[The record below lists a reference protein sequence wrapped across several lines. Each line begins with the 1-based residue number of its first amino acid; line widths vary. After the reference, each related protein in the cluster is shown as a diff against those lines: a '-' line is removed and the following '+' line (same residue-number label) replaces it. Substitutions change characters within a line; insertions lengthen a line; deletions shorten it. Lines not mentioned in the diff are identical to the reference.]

1 VVAIIPARGG
11 SKGLPRKNALPLC
24 GKPLVAY
31 SIEAAFSIQGV
42 DRVVVSTEDDKI
54 AAIAQS
60 YGQDVAMRRPR
71 RLAGDHSKIEDSITN
86 VSLGLKAEGYNPDMS
101 IILLLTHP
109 FRNRDLMN
117 SLARIGMQEG
127 RPIVL
132 NGPLH
137 YPGELLA
144 REGKGWPV
152 QPAQR
157 TGRRAA
163 KAASALRPVFIRSPG
178 LTGAPYLHM
187 LDDPISLIDI
197 DYAEDFLLAEEIIKN
212 NMFDFG

>member
-42 DRVVVSTEDDKI
+42 DRVVVSTEDDEI

-86 VSLGLKAEGYNPDMS
+86 VYLGLKAEGYNPDMS
-101 IILLLTHP
+101 IILLPTHP

-117 SLARIGMQEG
+117 SLAHKGMVG
-127 RPIVL
+127 R
-132 NGPLH
+132 
-137 YPGELLA
+137 
-144 REGKGWPV
+144 
-152 QPAQR
+152 
-157 TGRRAA
+157 
-163 KAASALRPVFIRSPG
+163 RPVFIARDLTRERKCWSERERKRHLGGRVEMDDAYIGGKRTGGKRGEVPQEKFHLSP
-178 LTGAPYLHM
+178 P
-187 LDDPISLIDI
+187 
-197 DYAEDFLLAEEIIKN
+197 
-212 NMFDFG
+212 